1 MQVFKVYFKIIRK
14 NIPMLSIYIVVFML
28 MVVLFASLGNN
39 ASSGEYMAVKTR
51 VMIINH
57 DEPSAL
63 TDGLVDYLAEK
74 SIIVP
79 PAKDEEGIR
88 DALFFNDAE
97 YVITIPSGFAED
109 FVSGTHVL
117 SLEKM
122 TAPGSATGVKTDI
135 LVQKYLDL
143 FRLYL
148 ETGDKAQ
155 TDPNALAEISA
166 FVQSDLKNEA
176 GVTWEGAKEVDAIER
191 IASFFAYLAYSLLSI
206 MVLGVS
212 SIMIVFS
219 KRDLKNRMNCAP
231 VRSSRISLEMML
243 GNLCYAIFAWAAM
256 SSVCLLF
263 AGSAV
268 SDPKVWMLVINAL
281 ALSIAAL
288 SISFLVGSVIRSPSA
303 SQAIANV
310 IALGSCFLSGV
321 FVPQWLLGDT
331 VKRIA
336 SFTPTFWYVSA
347 IEKIKVLQSYDWQ
360 DTKPIYM
367 YMLIQLGFA
376 AAFLVISLVLRQQK
390 SRKSV

>member
-14 NIPMLSIYIVVFML
+14 NIPMLSIYLVVFML
-28 MVVLFASLGNN
+28 MVILFASLGNK
-39 ASSGEYMAVKTR
+39 ASAGEYKALKTR
-51 VMIINH
+51 VMIINQ

-63 TDGLVDYLAEK
+63 MEGLVDYLTDK
-74 SIIVP
+74 SIVIP
-79 PAKDEEGIR
+79 PAKTEEEIK
-88 DALFFNDAE
+88 DALFFMDAE

-109 FVSGTHVL
+109 FVSGTHAL
-117 SLEKM
+117 SLKKM
-122 TAPGSATGVKTDI
+122 TVPGSATGVNTDI

-148 ETGDKAQ
+148 ESGDINAD
-155 TDPNALAEISA
+155 DPAALQETSER
-166 FVQSDLKNEA
+166 VQSDLKNEA

-191 IASFFAYLAYSLLSI
+191 IASYFAYLAYSLLSI

-212 SIMIVFS
+212 AIMIVFS

-231 VRSSRISLEMML
+231 VHASRISLEMML
-243 GNLCYAIFAWAAM
+243 GNMCFAIFAWVAM
-256 SSVCLLF
+256 STICILF
-263 AGSAV
+263 AGSAA

-288 SISFLVGSVIRSPSA
+288 SISFLVGSIIRSPNA
-303 SQAIANV
+303 TQAIANV

-331 VKRIA
+331 VKHIA

-347 IEKIKVLQSYDWQ
+347 IEKIKVLPSYDWK
-360 DTKPIYM
+360 DTKTIYY
-367 YMLIQLGFA
+367 YMLIQIGFA
-376 AAFLVISLVLRQQK
+376 AAFLLLSLVLRQQK